1 MKKEG
6 GSTSETEADRQSS
19 DEGDIHDFST
29 YSYIEDSDDADIENV
44 EGFNEEN
51 VQLYVIDGRYLPHR
65 IVWNKQSIYCEIIQ
79 KYINY
84 VESHY
89 GKCNI
94 AFGRYQ
100 DGPLTKNYEHA

>member
-29 YSYIEDSDDADIENV
+29 YSDSEDSDDADIENV

-51 VQLYVIDGRYLPHR
+51 VLLMEDICLTELFG
-65 IVWNKQSIYCEIIQ
+65 
-79 KYINY
+79 IN
-84 VESHY
+84 
-89 GKCNI
+89 N
-94 AFGRYQ
+94 
-100 DGPLTKNYEHA
+100 